1 MSDINEPITVI
12 VSRRVNPE
20 KIKEFELLSSEMTQR
35 ASKFKGYLGATLFKP
50 VSKNDP
56 EYRVMFRFKDLHSL
70 QIWESSSQ
78 RKKILEQIE
87 DLIISTS
94 EREQLSGLVTWFT
107 LPSSNPLVPPPR
119 YKMTLIGWFALY
131 PAVTSIFWFF
141 GSWLAELPLF
151 LRTFLV
157 TIVVIIL
164 MTYVLMPFMTKI
176 FATWLYPKNK
186 HGSRS

>member
-1 MSDINEPITVI
+1 VSDNNEPITVI
-12 VSRRVNPE
+12 ISRRVKPE
-20 KIKEFELLSSEMTQR
+20 KIKEFESLSSEMTER

-50 VSKNDP
+50 VTNNDP

-70 QIWESSSQ
+70 QVWESSLQ
-78 RKKILEQIE
+78 RAQILEKIE

-107 LPSSNPLVPPPR
+107 LPSSNPLAPPPR
-119 YKMTLIGWFALY
+119 YKMTLIGWLALY
-131 PAVTSIFWFF
+131 PAVTVIFWFF
-141 GSWLAELPLF
+141 GSWLAEIPLL

-164 MTYVLMPFMTKI
+164 MTYVLMPFMTKT

-186 HGSRS
+186 NGS